1 MAMARVCV
9 LCRRQPAEAPWL
21 PFCSERCKLQ
31 DLAAW
36 VDGRYRVAAEP
47 VSEDSEPEDGSTS
60 GTTDN

>member
-1 MAMARVCV
+1 MSRVCV
-9 LCRRQPAEAPWL
+9 LCRRQPAQAPWL

-47 VSEDSEPEDGSTS
+47 VADESEQEESGPDGAA
-60 GTTDN
+60 DD